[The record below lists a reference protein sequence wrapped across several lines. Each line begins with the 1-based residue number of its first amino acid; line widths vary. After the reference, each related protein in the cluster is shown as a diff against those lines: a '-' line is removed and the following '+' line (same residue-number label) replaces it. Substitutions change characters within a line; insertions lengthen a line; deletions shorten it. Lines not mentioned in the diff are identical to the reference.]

1 MAVRRGRKAK
11 RKKGGR
17 QIAQEEQG
25 QEKEQEQAGQEQ
37 AGQELEQ
44 LEQLEWSWL
53 LLAMKEVHSWGTDE
67 GATQQIP
74 KISCFPQRD
83 FSYIN

>member
-11 RKKGGR
+11 RKKSGR
-17 QIAQEEQG
+17 QIAQEVQG

-37 AGQELEQ
+37 AGQELVQ
-44 LEQLEWSWL
+44 LEQLAL

-74 KISCFPQRD
+74 KTSCFPQRD